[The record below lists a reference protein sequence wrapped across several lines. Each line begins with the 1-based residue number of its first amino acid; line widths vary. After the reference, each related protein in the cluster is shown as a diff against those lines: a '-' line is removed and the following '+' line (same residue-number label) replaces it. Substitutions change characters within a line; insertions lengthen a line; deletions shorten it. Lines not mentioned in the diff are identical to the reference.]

1 MTRFNDWLKLNHQFE
16 DEGKP
21 VKIGKYDAMLYYDK
35 EKRHYR
41 VEVKDMGNVGRS
53 QLSAELAIQD
63 AKTTLGVK

>member
-1 MTRFNDWLKLNHQFE
+1 MKFNDWLKLNHQWK
-16 DEGKP
+16 DEGKAI
-21 VKIGKYDAMLYYDK
+21 KIGTYDAMLYWDK

-63 AKTTLGVK
+63 AKASLLGEI

>member
-1 MTRFNDWLKLNHQFE
+1 MTKFNDWLKLNHQFK
-16 DEGKP
+16 DIGKAI
-21 VKIGKYDAMLYYDK
+21 KIGTYDAMLYWDE

>member
-1 MTRFNDWLKLNHQFE
+1 
-16 DEGKP
+16 
-21 VKIGKYDAMLYYDK
+21 MLYWDE